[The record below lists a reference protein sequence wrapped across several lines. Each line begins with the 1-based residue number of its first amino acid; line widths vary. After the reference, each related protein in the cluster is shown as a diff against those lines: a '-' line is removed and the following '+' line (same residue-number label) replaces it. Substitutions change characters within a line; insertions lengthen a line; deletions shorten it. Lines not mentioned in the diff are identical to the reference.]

1 MRTVHFV
8 LNGGWLVLCGA
19 MLLVPCVHLLQAWR
33 YSLNRYGASSGKF
46 AVLGSLKTLCF
57 IVAGST
63 VPLLGVHWKFE
74 ELCWGIVVIF
84 GGSGMLLLRLEAPI
98 RGLFDVDGETVLR
111 NQDMLKLW
119 YEGVSAAYT
128 SALEHSGKGIGYSF
142 SRTNAWAWDNPDLRL
157 AAYYIKAQGAVFVL
171 ALLLLRLAIPVVTM
185 VVDFQAIKPSSGE
198 RIFSDLGL
206 YARVAA
212 ILFVGIVLFPFVR
225 DIHREWMAHY
235 RALAAALEEHRDP
248 DLSDRARLA
257 EMRRT
262 VLGWARENGCVSYD
276 REARCWRLRSG
287 MERVME

>member
-1 MRTVHFV
+1 MTTVHFV

-19 MLLVPCVHLLQAWR
+19 MLLVPCGHLLQAWR
-33 YSLNRYGASSGKF
+33 YSLNRHGASSGKF
-46 AVLGSLKTLCF
+46 AVRGSLKTLCF

-74 ELCWGIVVIF
+74 ELCWGIAVVF
-84 GGSGMLLLRLEAPI
+84 GGLGMLLLHLEAPI
-98 RGLFDVDGETVLR
+98 RGLFDVDDEAVLR

-119 YEGVSAAYT
+119 YEGVSAAHT

-142 SRTNAWAWDNPDLRL
+142 SRTKAWAWDNPDLRL
-157 AAYYIKAQGAVFVL
+157 SAYYLKAQGAAFVL
-171 ALLLLRLAIPVVTM
+171 VLLLLCLAIPVATM
-185 VVDFQAIKPSSGE
+185 VVDFQAIKPSAGE
-198 RIFSDLGL
+198 RIFSDPGL

-225 DIHREWMAHY
+225 DIHREWTAHY
-235 RALAAALEEHRDP
+235 RALIAALEEHRDP

-262 VLGWARENGCVSYD
+262 VLGWAREKGYVSYD